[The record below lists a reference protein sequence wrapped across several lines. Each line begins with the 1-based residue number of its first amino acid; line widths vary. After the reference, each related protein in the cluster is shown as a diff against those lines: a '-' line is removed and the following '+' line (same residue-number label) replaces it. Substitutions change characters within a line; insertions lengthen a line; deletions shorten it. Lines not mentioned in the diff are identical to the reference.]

1 MAFEVTCRDFV
12 QFLDDYLAGA
22 LAPDQLG
29 AFNEHLAACPSCVSY
44 MKTYRETIRLGR
56 LALAPTS
63 EPIPEEIPEDLV
75 RAILQA
81 RRRA

>member
-1 MAFEVTCRDFV
+1 MGFQVTCRDFV

-22 LAPDQLG
+22 LLGEQLA

-44 MKTYRETIRLGR
+44 MKTYRETIRLGK
-56 LALAPTS
+56 LALAPTG
-63 EPIPEEIPEDLV
+63 EPLPEDIPEDLV

-81 RRRA
+81 RK